1 MKKIEA
7 IIRSSKLDEVKH
19 ALADIG
25 IHGITVTDVKGFGR
39 QNGHPERYR
48 GIEYA
53 AVDLVSKTKI
63 EIIVPDD
70 KWPQAIET
78 IQVSAR
84 SGRIGDGK
92 IFVFPCEDVI
102 RIRTGEISVAAL

>member
-7 IIRSSKLDEVKH
+7 IIRPSKLDAVKH

-39 QNGHPERYR
+39 QDGHPEWYR

-53 AVDLVSKTKI
+53 IDLVSKTKI

-70 KWPQAIET
+70 KWSQVVEAIQA
-78 IQVSAR
+78 SAR
-84 SGRIGDGK
+84 SGHIGDGK
-92 IFVFPCEDVI
+92 ILVFPCEDVI
-102 RIRTGEISVAAL
+102 RIRTGEISAAAL